1 MSIAAIS
8 PAGADTIVSGVI
20 ATDTTWTVSNSPYIV
35 TNNMTVNPGATLT
48 IEPGVIVKFVANKGL
63 TVKGRLVAAG
73 TPDDR
78 IVFTSI
84 RDDSAG
90 GDNGGDGATVGAR
103 GDWTGITVSATDI
116 GADSEMSFVD
126 VAYAGQSFAALFAFN
141 SSSNLS
147 VDNSTV
153 SQSAF
158 HGIAVQSKRA
168 ETSRFLLTMRSS
180 TVSDSART
188 GLLILD
194 AAADVA
200 GSTFT
205 GNGYE
210 GINIQLSSY
219 FTGVGT
225 LVTDSDV
232 HDNVRA
238 GVALYVDPYLPASR
252 KPNGHLN
259 NIHGN
264 NFYRAPYLHHGVQLF
279 SHKQHDDSDWS
290 ENFWGPDTGTR
301 SCDPKYNSS
310 SVGTRSSS
318 PTSAS

>member
-1 MSIAAIS
+1 MHGTATCQRKS
-8 PAGADTIVSGVI
+8 VS
-20 ATDTTWTVSNSPYIV
+20 T
-35 TNNMTVNPGATLT
+35 
-48 IEPGVIVKFVANKGL
+48 
-63 TVKGRLVAAG
+63 
-73 TPDDR
+73 
-78 IVFTSI
+78 
-84 RDDSAG
+84 
-90 GDNGGDGATVGAR
+90 
-103 GDWTGITVSATDI
+103 TDI

-141 SSSNLS
+141 SYANLS

-168 ETSRFLLTMRSS
+168 ETSGFLLTMRSS

-200 GSTFT
+200 CSTFT

-225 LVTDSDV
+225 RVTDSDV

-259 NIHGN
+259 NIHRN

-301 SCDPKYNSS
+301 SCDPKYNFLLRRHQVTFTDVGFVTPINGSS
-310 SVGTRSSS
+310 LGLPGVVGCTRDVVVTEN
-318 PTSAS
+318 PALTPFAR